1 MIRISKQ
8 LLFNPIS
15 FWISGIKCTAS
26 NISRLVNALNC
37 KWIAMTI
44 DSLSNDSLLLAY
56 IKNQGLRIFV
66 KQHVTNCYEVSV
78 VLPNSLFE
86 GVLEKAISEDPE
98 NIFMISLLDPTN
110 EDTYFQY
117 SFEQLVITGIANVFI
132 CISFDE
138 NAVFIS
144 ANKALTQPK
153 NLYRRIKALR
163 FD

>member
-8 LLFNPIS
+8 LLLNPTSI
-15 FWISGIKCTAS
+15 WISGIKCTTS
-26 NISRLVNALNC
+26 NITRLVNALSC

-44 DSLSNDSLLLAY
+44 DSLSNDCLLLAY
-56 IKNQGLRIFV
+56 IKNQGLKFFV
-66 KQHVTNCYEVSV
+66 KQHSTNHYEVSV

-86 GVLEKAISEDPE
+86 SVLEKAISEDPE

-110 EDTYFQY
+110 VDIYLQH
-117 SFEQLVITGIANVFI
+117 SFEQLVTTGIANVFI
-132 CISFDE
+132 SISFDE

-144 ANKALTQPK
+144 ANKALTQPQK
-153 NLYRRIKALR
+153 LYRRIKALR